1 MLSSAIARQILS
13 FVGPGIL
20 SVFAFGFILV
30 WYFDRK
36 RTYVWLFSLA
46 IALYSLGAASQIFR
60 TPADAGLNAVFSALL
75 YASGA
80 VALVEGLHRR
90 SGRSLGLAR
99 AGFLIALVVMPI
111 GYFFYGERNLLV
123 RVYVLNF
130 GLGAIL
136 LYGILT
142 LGELARGRVIDRLAF
157 WAVTIFALHFFP
169 RTMLSLGGWVPT
181 ADGFGRSVFWVS
193 LQIVLPV
200 LAVALALILL
210 ALPLVD
216 RMEELGRDS
225 TTDPLTGL
233 LNRRGFEGRAA
244 RLMAGRHAWPLGL
257 IVCDLDRF
265 KAINDTYGHPV
276 GDAVLRKL
284 GRVLAGAAR
293 DRDVV
298 ARIGGE
304 EFVVLLANCSAAG
317 AVEFAERLRRTIAA
331 ADFPLPEGAA
341 RVTASFGVT
350 AHRAGE
356 PLARLVHRADELL
369 YRAKAEGR
377 NRARAG

>member
-36 RTYVWLFSLA
+36 RAYVWLFSLA
-46 IALYSLGAASQIFR
+46 LVLYALGAASQIFGV
-60 TPADAGLNAVFSALL
+60 PADAGLNAVLSAGL
-75 YASGA
+75 YAGGA
-80 VALVEGLHRR
+80 VALIEGLHRR
-90 SGRSLGLAR
+90 SGRSLGAAR
-99 AGFLIALVVMPI
+99 AFALVALVVVPI
-111 GYFFYGERNLLV
+111 AYFYYGERNLLL

-136 LYGILT
+136 LYGILN
-142 LGELARGRVIDRLAF
+142 LRELARGRIIDRLAF

-169 RTMLSLGGWVPT
+169 RTVLSLGGWAPT

-200 LAVALALILL
+200 LAMALALVLM
-210 ALPLVD
+210 ALPIID

-225 TTDPLTGL
+225 MTDPLTGL
-233 LNRRGFEGRAA
+233 LNRRGFEERSA
-244 RLMAGRHAWPLGL
+244 RLLASRHARPLSL
-257 IVCDLDRF
+257 IACDIDRF
-265 KAINDTYGHPV
+265 KAINDSYGHPV
-276 GDAVLRKL
+276 GDAVLRRL
-284 GRVLAGAAR
+284 GQVLARAAR
-293 DRDVV
+293 ERDVV

-304 EFVVLLANCSAAG
+304 EFVVLLAHCSAAG
-317 AVEFAERLRRTIAA
+317 AVEFAERLRRAIVAA
-331 ADFPLPEGAA
+331 EFPLPEGAPA
-341 RVTASFGVT
+341 VTASFGVT
-350 AHRAGE
+350 AHRDGE

-369 YRAKAEGR
+369 YRAKTAGR
-377 NRARAG
+377 NRAHAG

>member
-1 MLSSAIARQILS
+1 MLSSALARQILN

-36 RTYVWLFSLA
+36 RSYVWLFSLA
-46 IALYSLGAASQIFR
+46 IAAYALGAASQIFGL
-60 TPADAGLNAVFSALL
+60 PADAGLNAVLSALL
-75 YASGA
+75 YAGGA

-99 AGFLIALVVMPI
+99 AALLIALVVVPAA
-111 GYFFYGERNLLV
+111 YFFYGERNLLV
-123 RVYVLNF
+123 RIYLLNF

-136 LYGILT
+136 LYGILS
-142 LGELARGRVIDRLAF
+142 LRELARGRVIDRLAF
-157 WAVTIFALHFFP
+157 WAVMIFALHFFP
-169 RTMLSLGGWVPT
+169 RTILSLGGWAPR
-181 ADGFGRSVFWVS
+181 AEGFGQSVFWIS

-200 LAVALALILL
+200 LAMALALVLI

-225 TTDPLTGL
+225 STDPLTGL
-233 LNRRGFEGRAA
+233 LNRRGFEDQAG
-244 RLMAGRHAWPLGL
+244 RLMASRHARPLGL
-257 IVCDLDRF
+257 IACDIDRF
-265 KAINDTYGHPV
+265 KTINDSYGHPV

-284 GRVLAGAAR
+284 GRVLAGAVR

-304 EFVVLLANCSAAG
+304 EFVVLLAHCTAAG
-317 AVEFAERLRRTIAA
+317 AVEFAERLRRAIAA
-331 ADFPLPEGAA
+331 TDFPLPEGAA

-350 AHRAGE
+350 AHRDGE

-369 YRAKAEGR
+369 YRAKADGR